1 MIRIGTVVRL
11 KRRLRAEQ
19 LEPSGSAKVKA
30 WLDDIEGGVRLDTRL
45 NGFTFWNIKD
55 LERAPK
61 LRKATRR

>member
-1 MIRIGTVVRL
+1 MIRIGTTVRL

-19 LEPSGSAKVKA
+19 LEPSGIAKVKA

-55 LERAPK
+55 LERAPAK
-61 LRKATRR
+61 KRKTRR